1 MNDAGLNHL
10 AYLTQIY
17 KPVPIQAFVRVGTNP
32 TELCTAH
39 AWEPSGA
46 TLGSSLSRDSL
57 HSTQESA
64 VEIVLD
70 DAGTSY
76 VAIYFRPA
84 CSIFPNSY
92 NGKNDG

>member
-10 AYLTQIY
+10 ACLRQIY
-17 KPVPIQAFVRVGTNP
+17 KPVPIQAFVWVGPNP
-32 TELCTAH
+32 AELYTTH
-39 AWEPSGA
+39 AWEPNDV
-46 TLGSSLSRDSL
+46 TLGSSLSKAFIPRRSL
-57 HSTQESA
+57 P
-64 VEIVLD
+64 VEIVFD

-92 NGKNDG
+92 NCKNDG